1 MNVDASPGLLCDV
14 PDGGAALA
22 DDCSDH
28 VAGDET
34 AEREVAPRAGH
45 EWRLTRRPAAGRSAV
60 LLAARPTRIPRQAG
74 PSHPLP
80 SLCSILLQI

>member
-14 PDGGAALA
+14 ADGGAALA

-28 VAGDET
+28 VAGDKT
-34 AEREVAPRAGH
+34 AEREVAPWAGH

-60 LLAARPTRIPRQAG
+60 PPDTDSSTGRPIA
-74 PSHPLP
+74 PLP